1 MLLTYRRGEAIIW
14 ENGNAIDRSSSH
26 RERVQSRAI
35 ASDDPK
41 IDRRDSLDPR
51 REYARRDLG
60 QDFGSRERRMGHPRS
75 ACDHRSGQASRGRV
89 KGSVRPVRSLASSA
103 APVTH
108 ARAATG
114 SLREG
119 AAVIEQ
125 STDSGVGGVAGAS
138 IVFCYFQH
146 RKLAE

>member
-1 MLLTYRRGEAIIW
+1 MPLTYRRGEAIIQ

-35 ASDDPK
+35 ASDD
-41 IDRRDSLDPR
+41 RR

-60 QDFGSRERRMGHPRS
+60 QDSGKSR
-75 ACDHRSGQASRGRV
+75 AASGASRGQ
-89 KGSVRPVRSLASSA
+89 
-103 APVTH
+103 PVTTEAVRH
-108 ARAATG
+108 PAARRRQREARPQSGISLQVAYPPATHPWAATG
-114 SLREG
+114 NLREG
-119 AAVIEQ
+119 APVIER
-125 STDSGVGGVAGAS
+125 STGSGVGGVAGAA